1 MPIRVATR
9 QLAWYDGC
17 MARLLDIIRQAIRQS
32 DKSPAQIAKEAGVA
46 KSQLSRLLSEERGLS
61 VDVLERVAEALN
73 LRITIEPKG
82 KSKER

>member
-1 MPIRVATR
+1 
-9 QLAWYDGC
+9 